1 MNLLLYALGLAT
13 NLVATGYDLTNTQ
26 VPSWPYITYTLGL
39 ATLQALTPANLFT
52 WATLINIVTGIAT
65 STLLYLTGKWHQ
77 ADTLTLNTAMI
88 STPGPANTKIAVIL
102 TTYLFTTYV
111 LQQKTDYKEKFGGV
125 PALPGLTLGQLI
137 LTLISLT

>member
-1 MNLLLYALGLAT
+1 MTLLNNLLGLAT
-13 NLVATGYDLTNTQ
+13 NLVATGYDLNSTQ
-26 VPSWPYITYTLGL
+26 VPSWPYITYIASLVTLQTLGII
-39 ATLQALTPANLFT
+39 NLLT
-52 WATLINIVTGIAT
+52 WATLT
-65 STLLYLTGKWHQ
+65 SLIIGTASSILLNYIGKWHQ

-102 TTYLFTTYV
+102 TTYLTTTYL
-111 LQQKTDYKEKFGGV
+111 LQQKTDYKKKFGGV